1 MLKGTRVKYIH
12 IDTPEDKETGF
23 YPPIG
28 TLGTV
33 VYVDND
39 NSIEV
44 KWDKGTDGDG
54 VWWCEKSNV
63 VIVPFQN
70 SVERLISE
78 LMLREEF
85 ARTQLTQLSRIAQVI
100 IELGYVKKEE
110 LK

>member
-12 IDTPEDKETGF
+12 IDTPEDRNTGF

-33 VYVDND
+33 VYVDYD
-39 NSIEV
+39 NSIKV
-44 KWDKGTDGDG
+44 KWDKGTDDDG
-54 VWWCEKSNV
+54 VWWCEKSDV

-70 SVERLISE
+70 SVERLMSE

-85 ARTQLTQLSRIAQVI
+85 AHTHLTQLFQIAQI
-100 IELGYVKKEE
+100 IIDLGYVKKEE